1 VNDVRWNNNRQTRR
15 TEVIFLKL
23 SEIMTEFELEN
34 LNNKP
39 IDENTPIDF
48 GYVSDLMSQV
58 LGSAKSN
65 SIWMTVQSH
74 LNIVGV
80 GAMTG
85 ISAIVIC
92 EGHEVTDNVVAK
104 ADEEKIAL
112 FRSKEN
118 AFHLA
123 GKLYAKGLR

>member
-1 VNDVRWNNNRQTRR
+1 MGWNNNHQTRR

-23 SEIMTEFELEN
+23 SEIMTELELEN
-34 LNNKP
+34 LNEKP
-39 IDENTPIDF
+39 IKEDMSIDF

-80 GAMTG
+80 GSMAG
-85 ISAIVIC
+85 VSAIVIC
-92 EGHEVTDNVVAK
+92 EGLDVTENVIAK

-112 FRSKEN
+112 FKSKEN
-118 AFHLA
+118 AFHLV
-123 GKLYAKGLR
+123 GKLYAMGLR